1 MQVNIIFIFLKENYC
16 MWWPNPVVC
25 PWCTWL
31 DFSLSGVSLTKFLF
45 LPGSNFNYVIC
56 TLAHPT
62 QHWWKY
68 TPYTVIWWFEY
79 KCTPQAFP
87 FFRHTAYFNVLFLPF
102 SSWWVILLW
111 VWCVK
116 LDQCGTQYW
125 HRAHV
130 RWARCLGVHRQKNNE
145 CPSWGGSW
153 AETKKG
159 KTCRKRSKSFSGTCK
174 FI

>member
-1 MQVNIIFIFLKENYC
+1 MKIIACDDLIRLVFY
-16 MWWPNPVVC
+16 
-25 PWCTWL
+25 PWCWL

-45 LPGSNFNYVIC
+45 LPGSIFNYVNC
-56 TLAHPT
+56 FTLAHPT

-68 TPYTVIWWFEY
+68 IPYTVYYWCFEY
-79 KCTPQAFP
+79 QVTPQTFP
-87 FFRHTAYFNVLFLPF
+87 FFRHAAYFNVFLPF
-102 SSWWVILLW
+102 SNWWVILLW

-116 LDQCGTQYW
+116 LDQCGTEYW
-125 HRAHV
+125 QRPDV
-130 RWARCLGVHRQKNNE
+130 RWIRCLGVHWQKNNE

-159 KTCRKRSKSFSGTCK
+159 KTCRKRSKSFSGK